1 LVYYIDETITLDI
14 RSVRSQI
21 EKIEANMRAGVNAA
35 EKRLGFSA
43 VVRSMRLLTE
53 AQSKLQDLEVLTN
66 PMPPAGDIDKE
77 LYM

>member
-1 LVYYIDETITLDI
+1 
-14 RSVRSQI
+14 
-21 EKIEANMRAGVNAA
+21 MRAGVNAA